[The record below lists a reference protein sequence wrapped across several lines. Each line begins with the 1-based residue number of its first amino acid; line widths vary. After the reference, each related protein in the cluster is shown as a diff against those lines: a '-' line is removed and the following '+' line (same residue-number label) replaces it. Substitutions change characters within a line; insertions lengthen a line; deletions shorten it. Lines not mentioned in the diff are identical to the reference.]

1 MSHKSVLSYFFS
13 LLCQSEALFTSRL
26 KGGGELVIGNRDWL
40 SSQAKAAIIQPLTD
54 EAIGVCY
61 QSQLWGLSY
70 ALYMGSNPDTMC
82 RHTQNYR
89 FVWHLKASV
98 FIVQMSEYSYT

>member
-1 MSHKSVLSYFFS
+1 MSHKPVRPYFFS
-13 LLCQSEALFTSRL
+13 PLWQSEALFTSRL
-26 KGGGELVIGNRDWL
+26 GGGSVIGNRDWL

-54 EAIGVCY
+54 EAIGGCY

-98 FIVQMSEYSYT
+98 FIVQMSEYSHT